1 VAALASWVRGAAAA
15 TLPTPTLQF
24 APDGHLSQL
33 QQGGWTLDYSDWRP
47 RPTLGIELPHRLN
60 ASRGD
65 AKVRLVIDQWQ
76 DGASA
81 P

>member
-1 VAALASWVRGAAAA
+1 
-15 TLPTPTLQF
+15 LPTPTLQF

-33 QQGGWTLDYSDWRP
+33 QQGGWTIDYSDWRMQ
-47 RPTLGIELPHRLN
+47 PTLDIDLPHRLN
-60 ASRGD
+60 ASQGD

-76 DGASA
+76 DGAVG